1 MKKIQT
7 KIMVMVILAT
17 MGVAFVN
24 VVLSTMISRN
34 STVSAIEQ
42 SLTETTELAALAAQN
57 MISTYT
63 LTISEIASSP
73 VLTDPEASLSEKQ
86 ED

>member
-1 MKKIQT
+1 
-7 KIMVMVILAT
+7 MVMVILAT

-57 MISTYT
+57 MISTYQP
-63 LTISEIASSP
+63 A
-73 VLTDPEASLSEKQ
+73 
-86 ED
+86 